1 MVDIGGGMHRQQLVL
16 GGRARGDRRQL
27 LAEAGEIEQMLRAA
41 DRARAGDVR
50 LRLGEGV
57 HRHRRAD
64 HRQPRVVL
72 QIAIVEDQ
80 SGTRPYLGHRQLLSR
95 PDPPRPLPGWRHYT
109 R

>member
-1 MVDIGGGMHRQQLVL
+1 MVDIGGGVDRQQFLH

-27 LAEAGEIEQMLRAA
+27 LAEAGEIEEMLRAP

-50 LRLGEGV
+50 LRLGEGI
-57 HRHRRAD
+57 RRQRRAD
-64 HRQPRVVL
+64 HRQPGIVL

-80 SGTRPYLGHRQLLSR
+80 SGARPCACHRQLLSR
-95 PDPPRPLPGWRHYT
+95 PDPPRSLPGWRHYT